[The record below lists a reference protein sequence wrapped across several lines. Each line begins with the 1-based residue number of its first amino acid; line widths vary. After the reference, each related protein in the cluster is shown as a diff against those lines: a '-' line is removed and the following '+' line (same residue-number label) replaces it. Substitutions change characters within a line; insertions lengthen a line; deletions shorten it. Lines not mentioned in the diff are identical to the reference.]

1 MPEGQEENCSNP
13 DSHLVSHDSTNESL
27 PCLTLLI
34 GREAVFSWR
43 YGRRWRWRR
52 CDRPYTYDLA
62 LLPQVKKVKRPTPFR
77 FRGHPHPGSKK
88 KFACGAFGLR
98 TSDFGLQID
107 LEVLSLQTQTQTHV
121 HVPLPP
127 AAEVTAGRQAR
138 GPECFSKSPQKE
150 GSPSPRRRNM

>member
-43 YGRRWRWRR
+43 YGRRWRWKR

-88 KFACGAFGLR
+88 KIRLR
-98 TSDFGLQID
+98 RVWPSDFR
-107 LEVLSLQTQTQTHV
+107 LQTPDRPRG
-121 HVPLPP
+121 PLPP
-127 AAEVTAGRQAR
+127 DPCPCPPPPGRR
-138 GPECFSKSPQKE
+138 SDRW
-150 GSPSPRRRNM
+150 PSGQRS

>member
-43 YGRRWRWRR
+43 YGRRWRWKR

-88 KFACGAFGLR
+88 KIRLR
-98 TSDFGLQID
+98 RVWPSDSRLQID
-107 LEVLSLQTQTQTHV
+107 LEVLSLQTQTHV

>member
-43 YGRRWRWRR
+43 YGRRWRWKR

-88 KFACGAFGLR
+88 KIRLRRVWPSDFRLR
-98 TSDFGLQID
+98 TPDSR
-107 LEVLSLQTQTQTHV
+107 STS
-121 HVPLPP
+121 
-127 AAEVTAGRQAR
+127 R
-138 GPECFSKSPQKE
+138 SSPSRPRPRPMST
-150 GSPSPRRRNM
+150 SPSPRPPK